1 MKYRTLLA
9 TMVLG
14 VAVSFGPAMAGGP
27 GGDSAGREVGT
38 ISYIDRAADI
48 VQLTN
53 GTELHTMDPRMLAG
67 LKEGMQVLV
76 DFVQTN
82 DRNELNSITPVAP
95 GATVD
100 APEAS
105 AFGE

>member
-1 MKYRTLLA
+1 
-9 TMVLG
+9 
-14 VAVSFGPAMAGGP
+14 
-27 GGDSAGREVGT
+27 
-38 ISYIDRAADI
+38 
-48 VQLTN
+48 
-53 GTELHTMDPRMLAG
+53 
-67 LKEGMQVLV
+67 VLV
-76 DFVQTN
+76 DFVQTD